1 MGRWAQQHR
10 RGGAGARSSGNC
22 IQILSAQ
29 IESGDPQFVDFT
41 FSAPVD
47 DSDFAPG
54 DFSNAT
60 NMDNATSLS
69 NASPTVIVAVIAGGS
84 TPGDEWLYNGTAPA
98 VCTPQSGLMIS

>member
-47 DSDFAPG
+47 DSDFERRRQQIIDGA
-54 DFSNAT
+54 
-60 NMDNATSLS
+60 LQ
-69 NASPTVIVAVIAGGS
+69 
-84 TPGDEWLYNGTAPA
+84 
-98 VCTPQSGLMIS
+98 PQ